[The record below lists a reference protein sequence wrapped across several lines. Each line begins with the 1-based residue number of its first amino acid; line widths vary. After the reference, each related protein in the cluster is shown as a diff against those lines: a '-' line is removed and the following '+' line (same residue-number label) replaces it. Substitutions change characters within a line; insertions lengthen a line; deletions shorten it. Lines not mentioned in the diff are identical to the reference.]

1 MKGLLQS
8 ILTFAGILRPELPS
22 VDESSF
28 PSLPSD
34 HPASI
39 QLSAWLVAFN
49 TGDKE
54 MLLTY
59 HKSNFPYNV
68 AGNDIRGIQD
78 ELELARMTGGFR
90 IADIESTS
98 APSSIAVVLQG
109 KNRRNYGR
117 RYDRVSIEVDIS
129 KSNYLVTAFEIHAIN
144 TPLKL
149 IRQDDP
155 RRPKYEKAYRPL
167 TGVLRRN
174 VVHGLAK
181 VIREQ
186 YIYPELGRDIIGAL
200 ETHLRNGQYEA
211 YTNSE
216 DFAQRLTEDIQAAGH
231 DKHMAIDFDEP
242 PEDEGWWNI
251 FPSKQRK
258 MELLEELRGMNF
270 GFGSISL
277 NKVSVPGKTIAT
289 LPINCFVPSDEL
301 EVRIAIGEKMS
312 SIADADALL
321 VDLRTNH
328 GGDPHTIAFVESYIL
343 AHAPLHLL
351 DFVDR
356 SGKVKDSFSTLPA
369 GKLPAGSKLFG
380 GSKTLF
386 VLTTNET
393 FSGAE
398 DMAYNLQAFKRA
410 SAIVGEG
417 NESTAGAAH
426 PINTAR
432 YLCEKDFGNMWWSVA
447 VPNLKPVHEIT
458 GTNWEGIGVK
468 SDVIAGEG
476 DWKGVGDAK
485 EVATA
490 LFMKSLKPGQ
500 EL

>member
-22 VDESSF
+22 LDESSL

-39 QLSAWLVAFN
+39 QLSAWLEAFN
-49 TGDKE
+49 IGDKE
-54 MLLTY
+54 KLLTY
-59 HKSNFPYNV
+59 HKSNFPYNII
-68 AGNDIRGIQD
+68 GNDIRGIQG
-78 ELELARMTGGFR
+78 ELELAQMTGGFR

-98 APSSIAVVLQG
+98 APSSVVVVLQG

-117 RYDRVSIEVDIS
+117 RYDRVSMEVDIS
-129 KSNYLVTAFEIHAIN
+129 KPNHPVTAFEIHAIN

-149 IRQDDP
+149 IRQGDP
-155 RRPKYEKAYRPL
+155 RRSTYEKAYRPL
-167 TGVLRRN
+167 TSVLRQK

-200 ETHLRNGQYEA
+200 ETHLKNGQYEA
-211 YTNSE
+211 YSNSE

-231 DKHMAIDFDEP
+231 DKHMSIDFDEP
-242 PEDEGWWNI
+242 PEDEGWNI
-251 FPSKQRK
+251 FLSKQRK
-258 MELLEELRGMNF
+258 MKLLEELRGMNF
-270 GFGSISL
+270 GFGSISFD
-277 NKVSVPGKTIAT
+277 KVSVPGKTIAT
-289 LPINCFVPSDEL
+289 LPINGFVPSDEL
-301 EVRIAIGEKMS
+301 EVRTAIGEIMS

-321 VDLRTNH
+321 VDLRVNH
-328 GGDPHTIAFVESYIL
+328 GGDPDTIAFVESYIL
-343 AHAPLHLL
+343 TDAPVHLL

-380 GSKTLF
+380 GSKPLF
-386 VLTTNET
+386 VLTSNET
-393 FSGAE
+393 FSGGE

-410 SAIVGEG
+410 SAVVGEG

-426 PINTAR
+426 PINTPQ
-432 YLCEKDFGNMWWSVA
+432 YVCEKDFGKMWWFVA

-485 EVATA
+485 EVATR
-490 LFMKSLKPGQ
+490 LLMKSLKPGQ

>member
-22 VDESSF
+22 MDESSL

-39 QLSAWLVAFN
+39 QLSAWLEAFN
-49 TGDKE
+49 IGDKE
-54 MLLTY
+54 KLLTY
-59 HKSNFPYNV
+59 HKSNFPYNII
-68 AGNDIRGIQD
+68 GNDIRGIQD

-98 APSSIAVVLQG
+98 APPTVVVVLQG

-117 RYDRVSIEVDIS
+117 RYDRVSMEVDIS
-129 KSNYLVTAFEIHAIN
+129 KPNNPVMAFEINAIN

-149 IRQDDP
+149 IRQGDP
-155 RRPKYEKAYRPL
+155 RRSTYEKAYRPL
-167 TGVLRRN
+167 TSVLRQK

-200 ETHLRNGQYEA
+200 ETYLKNGQYEA
-211 YTNSE
+211 YSNSE

-231 DKHMAIDFDEP
+231 DKHMSIDFDEP
-242 PEDEGWWNI
+242 PEDEGWNI
-251 FPSKQRK
+251 FLSKQRK
-258 MELLEELRGMNF
+258 MTLLEELRGMNF
-270 GFGSISL
+270 GFGSISFD
-277 NKVSVPGKTIAT
+277 KVSVPGKTIAT
-289 LPINCFVPSDEL
+289 LPIDGFVPSDEL
-301 EVRIAIGEKMS
+301 EVRTAIGEIMS

-321 VDLRTNH
+321 VDLRVNH
-328 GGDPHTIAFVESYIL
+328 GGDPDTIAFMESYIL
-343 AHAPLHLL
+343 TDAPVHLL

-369 GKLPAGSKLFG
+369 SKLPAGSKLFG
-380 GSKTLF
+380 GSKPLF
-386 VLTTNET
+386 VLTSNET
-393 FSGAE
+393 SFGGE

-426 PINTAR
+426 TINTPQ
-432 YLCEKDFGNMWWSVA
+432 YVCEKDFGKMWWFVA

-458 GTNWEGIGVK
+458 RTNWEGIGVK

-476 DWKGVGDAK
+476 DWKGVADAK
-485 EVATA
+485 EVATR
-490 LFMKSLKPGQ
+490 LLMKSLKPGQ

>member
-8 ILTFAGILRPELPS
+8 ILTFAKILRPELPS
-22 VDESSF
+22 MDESSL

-39 QLSAWLVAFN
+39 QLSAWLEAFN
-49 TGDKE
+49 IGDKE
-54 MLLTY
+54 KLLTY
-59 HKSNFPYNV
+59 HKTNFPYNII
-68 AGNDIRGIQD
+68 GNDIRGIQG

-98 APSSIAVVLQG
+98 ALSSVVVVLQG
-109 KNRRNYGR
+109 KNRCNYGR
-117 RYDRVSIEVDIS
+117 RYDRVSMEVDIS
-129 KSNYLVTAFEIHAIN
+129 KPNHPVTAFEIRTIN

-149 IRQDDP
+149 IRQGDP
-155 RRPKYEKAYRPL
+155 RRSTYEKAYRPL
-167 TGVLRRN
+167 TSVLRQK

-186 YIYPELGRDIIGAL
+186 YIYPELGGDIIGAL
-200 ETHLRNGQYEA
+200 ETHLKNGQYEA
-211 YTNSE
+211 YSNSE

-231 DKHMAIDFDEP
+231 DKHMSIDFDEP
-242 PEDEGWWNI
+242 PEDEGWN
-251 FPSKQRK
+251 FFLSKQRQMK
-258 MELLEELRGMNF
+258 LLEELRGMNF
-270 GFGSISL
+270 GFGSISFD
-277 NKVSVPGKTIAT
+277 KVSVPGKTIAT
-289 LPINCFVPSDEL
+289 LPIDGFVPSDEL
-301 EVRIAIGEKMS
+301 EVRTAIGEIMS

-321 VDLRTNH
+321 VDLRVNH
-328 GGDPHTIAFVESYIL
+328 GGDPDTIAFMESYIL
-343 AHAPLHLL
+343 TGAPVHLL

-380 GSKTLF
+380 GSKPLF
-386 VLTTNET
+386 VLTSNET
-393 FSGAE
+393 FSSGE

-410 SAIVGEG
+410 SAVVGEG

-426 PINTAR
+426 PINTPQ
-432 YLCEKDFGNMWWSVA
+432 YVCEKDFGKMWWFVA

-485 EVATA
+485 EVATR
-490 LFMKSLKPGQ
+490 LIMKSLTPGQ